1 MHKLPMTIH
10 RNITSKKIMLELDV
24 DKLERLTANLDFFG
38 DDFLKSVE
46 RAEKDEKAGKFHKL
60 NSLRDLR

>member
-1 MHKLPMTIH
+1 
-10 RNITSKKIMLELDV
+10 MLELDV